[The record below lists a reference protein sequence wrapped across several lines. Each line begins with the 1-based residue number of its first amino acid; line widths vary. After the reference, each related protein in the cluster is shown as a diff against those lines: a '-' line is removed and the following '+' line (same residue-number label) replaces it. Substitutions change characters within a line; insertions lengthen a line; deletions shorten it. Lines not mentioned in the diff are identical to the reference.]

1 MNLRN
6 LQTQYLESEFYGRAD
21 KTISNNAFYLN
32 EFITFMGRRKINPY
46 TYSEWI
52 KHAFERWSPTTA
64 KVLAMSA
71 SNRFLTWLERIGKIE
86 RNPHSVTRLPLVKQS
101 DPRPPI
107 TQEEFNALIVAAE
120 CDPPLQWAIQCG
132 WETGMAIGDVSLLRW
147 SNVMLD
153 RNVIMIRRKKTQEQ
167 CVIPLPVSGQCISI
181 LESKMQRKEV
191 RYPNSTA
198 TGIFY
203 VDTDLAILYRR
214 SDGSIQTRF
223 AAIRDKSGVS
233 PTKSFHNL
241 RAAYCSRIANTGMNL
256 ALCCKMTGHKNPTI
270 FEHYVSPELEKLRN
284 VSEQAW
290 A

>member
-1 MNLRN
+1 MNLRK
-6 LQTQYLESEFYGRAD
+6 LQAKYLESEFYGRAD
-21 KTISNNAFYLN
+21 KTISNNAFYLD

-107 TQEEFNALIVAAE
+107 TQEEFDQLIIAAAD
-120 CDPPLQWAIQCG
+120 DPPLQWAIQCG
-132 WETGMAIGDVSLLRW
+132 WETGMAIGDVSLLKW
-147 SNVMLD
+147 SSVTLD
-153 RNVIMIRRKKTQEQ
+153 RNVIIIRRKKTQEQ
-167 CVIPLPVSGQCISI
+167 CVIPLPISGMCISI
-181 LESKMQRKEV
+181 LETKSQSKSAD
-191 RYPNSTA
+191 YPNNAA
-198 TGIFY
+198 TGVFY
-203 VDTDLAILYRR
+203 VDTDLAHVYLR
-214 SDGSIQTRF
+214 SNGSVQERF
-223 AAIRDKSGVS
+223 AAIRTKAGVH
-233 PTKSFHNL
+233 PEKSFHNL
-241 RAAYCSRIANTGMNL
+241 RAAYCSRIANTGLNL

-284 VSEQAW
+284 ISDQAW